1 MSIEKN
7 FKKQKDYQAL
17 IQSVTD
23 CVVAINRHFRIIMAN
38 ERFKD
43 QFGVHPNT
51 LCFKGWKNREEK
63 CENCLVE
70 RSFEDGKPHQN
81 EETVIMKDGRA
92 AHMLIKSTPVRDEKG
107 DISYVLETATDITEK
122 KRLEQEL
129 KKLTGNLE
137 QIVGDRLQS
146 LRKSEERYRTMF
158 ERSRDAILLTDA
170 EGNILEI
177 NQAGVQ
183 IFGYTNREELRA
195 KKTAIELFQDREA
208 LRRFRREIFRE
219 GFVTEFEAK
228 LTGKGDRVFDAAITC
243 NVMILEVVGKVT
255 GYVMIIRDVTQRNQY
270 QKKIEQQNKQLAIL
284 NAISMTVN
292 SSLDLRELLKSI
304 LDKMLEI
311 LESDSIRV
319 YLLEKEKRTLDLVAH
334 KGLSDAFIG
343 IRHIQSRRVGD
354 GMLGRAVE
362 RAEPRV
368 VNNLQRSG
376 DKYVDVLVREGL
388 KSTAYIPLLS
398 RGEPIG
404 VMAVSSITPFR
415 YSSDYVA
422 FLSAVGSQIG
432 IAVHNAHLYENL
444 KKAYKDLKDTQD
456 QLIRTEKLASL
467 GKLAATI
474 AHEINNPLAAVLNY
488 IRLMIKLVA
497 REHFTAG
504 KLNDISRYLA
514 TMESE
519 TARCGEIVKN
529 LLAFSRQS
537 RMTMANHNVGEII
550 DKTVALISHELE
562 LKQIRVVKNLQDN
575 LPPVF
580 CDFRQIQQVMLNL
593 LSNSSEA
600 MTKGG
605 TLTIS
610 ANGREDEKFLEI
622 CVSDTGCGIPEN
634 LLDNIFEP
642 FFTTKEEGK
651 GVGLGLSVV
660 YGIIA
665 RHNGS
670 IEVKSEPGKGT
681 SFRVLLPFRQ
691 EDLENLDA

>member
-183 IFGYTNREELRA
+183 IFGYTN
-195 KKTAIELFQDREA
+195 
-208 LRRFRREIFRE
+208 
-219 GFVTEFEAK
+219 
-228 LTGKGDRVFDAAITC
+228 FDAAITC

>member
-1 MSIEKN
+1 MYPRSHIMSIEKN

-183 IFGYTNREELRA
+183 IFGYTN
-195 KKTAIELFQDREA
+195 
-208 LRRFRREIFRE
+208 
-219 GFVTEFEAK
+219 
-228 LTGKGDRVFDAAITC
+228 FDAAITC